1 MPLNQSEKNF
11 FHLLAQ
17 REAANPSKPLEQQ
30 SLAEFRQGSL
40 IEFAGKP
47 ADVKKA
53 ESYITAR
60 DGYSIP
66 IRIFNSDIKS
76 RGPIFILFPGGGY
89 VINTLEETAIA
100 ASRIAKFSGQKVI
113 VVNYRLAPEN
123 PMPTSINDA
132 FDATKYMATHPDEF
146 QLDTSRLSIG
156 GLSAG
161 AHCAAVISYLSQND
175 NSLSIFQQILLNG
188 AYDALMKKREYAE
201 YEAQDLMVSR
211 EAVNHIYQLWD
222 LSEEQLR
229 SPIYSPYYAE
239 DISKLPKTTLLIGEF
254 DGMRSDSEAYFK
266 KLQKGGCRVSKKIL
280 PGQCHHTLLLH
291 GVMKEEEDP
300 AKDIADILRNY

>member
-1 MPLNQSEKNF
+1 MPLNQSEINF
-11 FHLLAQ
+11 FNLLAQ
-17 REAANPSKPLEQQ
+17 REAANPSKSLEQQ
-30 SLAEFRQGSL
+30 SLEEFRQGSL

-53 ESYITAR
+53 DSHITAR

-66 IRIFNSDIKS
+66 IRIFNSDIKIP
-76 RGPIFILFPGGGY
+76 GPVFILFPGGGY
-89 VINTLEETAIA
+89 VINTFEETAIA
-100 ASRIAKFSGQKVI
+100 ASRIAKFSGIKVI
-113 VVNYRLAPEN
+113 VVNYRLTPEN
-123 PMPTSINDA
+123 PMPIPINDA
-132 FDATKYMATHPDEF
+132 FDSTKYIATHPDEF
-146 QLDTSRLSIG
+146 QLDASKLNIG

-175 NSLSIFQQILLNG
+175 PQLSISQQVLLNG

-211 EAVNHIYQLWD
+211 EAVDHIFQLWG
-222 LSEEQLR
+222 LNEEQLR

-239 DISKLPKTTLLIGEF
+239 DFSKLPKTTMLIGEF

-266 KLQKGGCRVSKKIL
+266 KLKKSGCRVSKKL
-280 PGQCHHTLLLH
+280 LLGQCHHTLLLR
-291 GVMKEEEDP
+291 GVMNEEEDP
-300 AKDIADILRNY
+300 AKDIAELLRNH